1 MLPSTI
7 YHIIL
12 GGIWAVENIFDRT
25 PMQQGWCGSVALTSR
40 IGTGSVDV
48 KQGNMVAKP
57 VDQVFS
63 ASH

>member
-1 MLPSTI
+1 M
-7 YHIIL
+7 
-12 GGIWAVENIFDRT
+12 VDRT

-57 VDQVFS
+57 VDLVFS
-63 ASH
+63 ASHRVPNDLLITDSC